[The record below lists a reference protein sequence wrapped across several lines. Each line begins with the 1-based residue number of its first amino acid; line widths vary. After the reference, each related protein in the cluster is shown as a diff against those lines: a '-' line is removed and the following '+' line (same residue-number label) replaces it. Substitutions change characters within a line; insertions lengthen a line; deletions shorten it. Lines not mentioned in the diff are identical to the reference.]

1 MLLQFAGHWGNYDI
15 RIIELQKK
23 MGVAK
28 MLNDIFPFVFT
39 VGYIHVPWPLFS
51 GRVSEGM
58 SQTGMTRYEVLG
70 EIKK

>member
-1 MLLQFAGHWGNYDI
+1 
-15 RIIELQKK
+15 